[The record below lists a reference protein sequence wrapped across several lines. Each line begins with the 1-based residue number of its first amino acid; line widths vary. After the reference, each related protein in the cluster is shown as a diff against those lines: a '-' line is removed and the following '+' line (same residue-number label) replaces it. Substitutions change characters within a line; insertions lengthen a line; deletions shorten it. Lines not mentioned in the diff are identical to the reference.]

1 LNQVSDSSKDWEKS
15 PEKIQSELMNYRDNL
30 LSEVDR
36 STAYNRYNNLTNAL
50 KVLIEHG
57 LLSSTTYIPKNIKES
72 SNVEKYSNNPLI
84 LRLIYEMK
92 KSSTLFE

>member
-1 LNQVSDSSKDWEKS
+1 
-15 PEKIQSELMNYRDNL
+15 MNYRDNL

-36 STAYNRYNNLTNAL
+36 STAYQRYNNITNAL

-57 LLSSTTYIPKNIKES
+57 LLASSTYIPKNIKES

-84 LRLIYEMK
+84 LQVDLRDE
-92 KSSTLFE
+92 KSSTLFGQPRVYNLCSIKSVE